1 MSPSFSQLERFV
13 ATARKGSYSAAA
25 EDLFVTPQA
34 VSKSIHDLES
44 KLHVQLLEARGKQLK
59 PTDAGGRV
67 YRYAVDALDARGGIR
82 DVTPAGEG
90 GVAQLRGSLSVV
102 VANIPLR
109 GRVFREEDFEP
120 FRRAYPLVELQVSF
134 FAGSGC
140 LAALDAGMADAAL
153 VAGKPEREDL
163 HASWMRTM
171 ALRLLVSTRHE
182 LAAKERVAFSDLH
195 GRKLAVPHDFRSYK
209 EVVERRFAQEGV
221 RPRYV
226 ALEMSEARH
235 RAFLRDEGGALL
247 VSHDARLC
255 EAFPDTVMIPF
266 KEKERIA
273 LPYYYVWREGHETA
287 LVAAL
292 RRCLCAS

>member
-1 MSPSFSQLERFV
+1 
-13 ATARKGSYSAAA
+13 
-25 EDLFVTPQA
+25 
-34 VSKSIHDLES
+34 
-44 KLHVQLLEARGKQLK
+44 
-59 PTDAGGRV
+59 
-67 YRYAVDALDARGGIR
+67 
-82 DVTPAGEG
+82 
-90 GVAQLRGSLSVV
+90 
-102 VANIPLR
+102 
-109 GRVFREEDFEP
+109 
-120 FRRAYPLVELQVSF
+120 
-134 FAGSGC
+134 
-140 LAALDAGMADAAL
+140 
-153 VAGKPEREDL
+153 
-163 HASWMRTM
+163 M
-171 ALRLLVSTRHE
+171 ALCLLVSTRHE
-182 LAAKERVAFSDLH
+182 LAAKECVAFSDLH

-273 LPYYYVWREGHETA
+273 LPYYYVWREGRETA
-287 LVAAL
+287 LVSAL